1 MDVPTGILISFGD
14 EEEGNVAIK
23 PHEEPIAPPRRSR
36 KGRSVRGSA
45 VTTSTTQQQQAST
58 NVEQLKHQDSKAK
71 GAEVNLRGTKTAKS
85 SPPDRPTSPP
95 KRPQSM
101 PVPVGPLVDFSNSS
115 SEASEVMKSEMV
127 EEQTHEEVI
136 DIGSPADKLKRP
148 VSILFIKAKKKRKK
162 ANHCINFLCLLT
174 LWSSQSSGKIERVDG
189 STDYGA
195 HRMCG
200 SSFTFCSDP
209 ELYKD
214 E

>member
-45 VTTSTTQQQQAST
+45 VTTSTTQQQQQAST
-58 NVEQLKHQDSKAK
+58 NVEQQHESSK
-71 GAEVNLRGTKTAKS
+71 GAEVNLRRAKTAKS

-115 SEASEVMKSEMV
+115 SEASEVMKKEMV

-148 VSILFIKAKKKRKK
+148 VSILFMLSKKKQ
-162 ANHCINFLCLLT
+162 IIISSIIFVFVV
-174 LWSSQSSGKIERVDG
+174 LWFPQSSGKIERVDG
-189 STDYGA
+189 W
-195 HRMCG
+195 
-200 SSFTFCSDP
+200 
-209 ELYKD
+209 LW
-214 E
+214 